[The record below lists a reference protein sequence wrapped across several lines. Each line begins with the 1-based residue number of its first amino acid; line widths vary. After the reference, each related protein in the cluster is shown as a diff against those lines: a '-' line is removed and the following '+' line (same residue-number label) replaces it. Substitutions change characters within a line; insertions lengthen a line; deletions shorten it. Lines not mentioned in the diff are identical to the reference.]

1 MYKST
6 SKNSQNAATHIHISK
21 LMNGEQNLTDVERY
35 ESFKDSRQRLLDIH
49 ANETNKELKLSLGK
63 QIDAM
68 NRKLSDYKDKAKASN
83 PPLQVGEYI
92 IQIFKEK
99 CSKEEWDVI
108 INEARRRALA

>member
-6 SKNSQNAATHIHISK
+6 SNNSQNAATHIHISK
-21 LMNGEQNLTDVERY
+21 LMNGEQSLTAVERY
-35 ESFKDSRQRLLDIH
+35 ESFKASRQRLLDIH
-49 ANETNKELKLSLGK
+49 ANETNKELKISLGK

-68 NRKLSDYKDKAKASN
+68 NRKSSDYREKARDSK
-83 PPLQVGEYI
+83 PPMQVGEYI